1 MRRKL
6 LVGVAV
12 LSASL
17 LHASAQV
24 IDFTPKQPRQ
34 GQTISVTYNPAAP
47 GAQLKDQPAL
57 YVVWSASTI
66 DYGSSKQS
74 WPMRRDGAL
83 WRADIPVEG
92 TTAAITFFVVADD
105 AWDSRASTSTVIYGN
120 DGNPVRA
127 SLQTTMDPGNYV
139 KPFEESRRLYP
150 DDYVI
155 YRWRWM
161 MIKFAKE
168 DAAEAI
174 VEKELK
180 PLLELDRTSLELT
193 YARCYGWL
201 ALSNEPKARALLIE
215 MLTEHP
221 EAELTADAASQYDYA
236 AYSNH
241 WEGEGVEAVKAA
253 TIAASTKA
261 PASPVARGQISGF
274 IRDSAAPI
282 ETLEAIAEAWR
293 RDVPLHPQPHALL
306 AYAYSLRKIKLDRAA
321 DEASLAMSLAMSSSY
336 RLIEDLSGSR
346 GNSTVAWVAKTAA
359 EIALA
364 RERYGDAVA
373 MARMARSANDE
384 GQAALLTLEAQAWRA
399 AKQWTKAEDAYVD
412 ATLKG
417 SVDAR
422 KALSEIYS
430 QRHGSDTGF
439 ETWLS
444 AQKSKRTTANA
455 GSARSVAPA
464 FKVTA
469 LDGKK
474 YELSALKGKVV
485 VLNFWGIGCAP
496 CVREIP
502 ALNQLPKRYKGKNV
516 VFLAI
521 AGDDKDSL
529 KPFLAKH
536 PFDYQVVER
545 GFKSTQA
552 YGVDSFPQHVVI
564 DKQGRIVARLSG
576 GTDTRH
582 EDLQP
587 LIDEALSE

>member
-1 MRRKL
+1 MIREL
-6 LVGVAV
+6 LICAAV
-12 LSASL
+12 LFGSMFQV
-17 LHASAQV
+17 SAQV
-24 IDFTPKQPRQ
+24 IDFTPKQPRH
-34 GQTISVTYNPAAP
+34 GQTITVTYNPAAS
-47 GAQLKDQPAL
+47 GAQFKGEATL
-57 YVVWSASTI
+57 YVVESINTM
-66 DYGSSKQS
+66 DHGSSHQH

-83 WRADIPVEG
+83 WRADVPVGE
-92 TTAAITFFVVADD
+92 TTAAITFFVLADD
-105 AWDSRASTSTVIYGN
+105 AWDSGVSPSTVIYGD
-120 DGNPVRA
+120 DGNPVRG
-127 SLQTTMDPGNYV
+127 SLHTTMDPGNYE

-161 MIKFAKE
+161 MIKYAKE

-180 PLLELDRTSLELT
+180 PLLELNQTSLELT

-253 TIAASTKA
+253 TIAAATKA

-274 IRDSAAPI
+274 IRDSAVPI
-282 ETLEAIAEAWR
+282 ETLEAIAEAWS

-321 DEASLAMSLAMSSSY
+321 NEASLAMSLAMSSSY

-346 GNSTVAWVAKTAA
+346 GNDTMAWVAKTAA

-412 ATLKG
+412 AVLKG
-417 SVDAR
+417 SADAH
-422 KALSEIYS
+422 KALTEIYS

-439 ETWLS
+439 DTWLS
-444 AQKSKRTTANA
+444 AQKSKRTSAKA
-455 GSARSVAPA
+455 GSDRAVAPA

-474 YELSALKGKVV
+474 YELSTLKGKVV

-502 ALNQLPKRYKGKNV
+502 SLNQLPKRYKGKNV

-521 AGDDKDSL
+521 TTDDKDSL
-529 KPFLAKH
+529 QPFLVKH
-536 PFDYQVVER
+536 PFDYQVVDS
-545 GFKSTQA
+545 GSKPTQA
-552 YGVDSFPQHVVI
+552 YGVDSLPQHVVI

-576 GTDTRH
+576 GTDSRH

-587 LIDEALSE
+587 LIDEALNE